1 VTNLFRKTSDHLRHV
16 SVRGDGDNVE
26 QIETTD
32 EHPFWVKDQGW
43 TDAARLAAGD
53 LVQEADGTWQT
64 VLGTSYEAVPEGVT
78 VYNIEVEGDHTY
90 FVADADAVQGT
101 DPLWVHNYC
110 LGNTFVARK
119 KGVKGSVSTL

>member
-1 VTNLFRKTSDHLRHV
+1 MTNLFRKTSDHLRHV
-16 SVRGDGDNVE
+16 SVRGDGNNVE
-26 QIETTD
+26 RIETTD

-43 TDAARLAAGD
+43 TNAARLAAGD